1 LTAVK
6 HVVKA
11 AKTKLWEE
19 FGEFMEE
26 YSKDNQT
33 LFYKILKNMW
43 RGKDC
48 PLKYIKDKEGKL
60 LIGEKEIMN
69 RWRKYFQELL
79 ECKEKEQAETEV
91 HQNTEET
98 RLVISLEELKTA
110 IRKMKLG
117 KAAGHNQ
124 ITPEMVKYMG
134 LEGEKLLL
142 RVIQLAWRYKKI
154 PSDWERSV
162 IIPIFKKGD
171 NRKCSNHR
179 GSSLLSVPGKVYS
192 WILETRLK
200 EQVEHHLEEAQC
212 GFQQG

>member
-11 AKTKLWEE
+11 AKTKSWEE

-26 YSKDNQT
+26 YSRDNQA
-33 LFYKILKNMW
+33 LFYKILKNMR

-79 ECKEKEQAETEV
+79 ECEEKEQAETEV

-124 ITPEMVKYMG
+124 ITPEMVKYIG

-142 RVIQLAWRYKKI
+142 RVVHRVIGNAQSSYRFSRKATIGNVRTIVAHHYSVYRVRCIHGYWRL
-154 PSDWERSV
+154 D
-162 IIPIFKKGD
+162 
-171 NRKCSNHR
+171 
-179 GSSLLSVPGKVYS
+179 
-192 WILETRLK
+192 
-200 EQVEHHLEEAQC
+200 
-212 GFQQG
+212 